1 MFEAIKNFVADFT
14 GGDKHPDSFSPDDS
28 RVASAALL
36 IHAATVDGNFGDA
49 ERENLRVLVKTRF
62 DLDDETAE
70 QLIAQATEAENEAVD
85 FYRFTSV
92 LMRKLDEEG
101 RLRFVEMMWQM
112 VYADGRVTE
121 FEENLIWRVA
131 DLLGIS
137 SRQRILLRERVA
149 TQRAGGG

>member
-1 MFEAIKNFVADFT
+1 MFEAIRNFVADFT
-14 GGDKHPDSFSPDDS
+14 CGDKHPDNFSPDDV

-49 ERENLRVLVKTRF
+49 ERVNLRKLVKTRF
-62 DLDDETAE
+62 DLDDDTAE
-70 QLIAQATEAENEAVD
+70 QLIAQAAEAEQEAVD
-85 FYRFTSV
+85 FYRFTSL

-101 RLRFVEMMWQM
+101 RLHFVGMMWQM

-137 SRQRILLRERVA
+137 SRQRIALRERVA
-149 TQRAGGG
+149 AAQKGGG

>member
-14 GGDKHPDSFSPDDS
+14 SGDKHPDSFSPDDS

-49 ERENLRVLVKTRF
+49 ERENLRSLVKTRF

-70 QLIAQATEAENEAVD
+70 QLIAQAVEAEHEAVD

-149 TQRAGGG
+149 AQRTGGG

>member
-1 MFEAIKNFVADFT
+1 MFEAIKSFVADFT

-49 ERENLRVLVKTRF
+49 ERENLRVLVQSRF

-85 FYRFTSV
+85 FFRFTSV

-112 VYADGRVTE
+112 IYADGRVTE

-149 TQRAGGG
+149 SQRAGGG

>member
-1 MFEAIKNFVADFT
+1 MFDAIKNFVADFT
-14 GGDKHPDSFSPDDS
+14 SGDKHPDSFSPDDS

-36 IHAATVDGNFGDA
+36 IHAATVDGDFGDV
-49 ERENLRVLVKTRF
+49 ERENLRLLVKTRF
-62 DLDDETAE
+62 GLDDEAAD
-70 QLIAQATEAENEAVD
+70 QLIIQATEAEHEAVD
-85 FYRFTSV
+85 FYRFTSL

-137 SRQRILLRERVA
+137 SRQRIALRERVVA
-149 TQRAGGG
+149 QRTGGG

>member
-1 MFEAIKNFVADFT
+1 MFEAIKSFVADFSR
-14 GGDKHPDSFSPDDS
+14 GDKHPDSFDADDQ

-36 IHAATVDGNFGDA
+36 IHAATVDGDFGDA
-49 ERENLRVLVKTRF
+49 ERVNLRTLVQTRF
-62 DLDDETAE
+62 DLDDEAAD
-70 QLIAQATEAENEAVD
+70 QLIAQAVEAEHEAVD
-85 FYRFTSV
+85 FYRFTSL
-92 LMRKLDEEG
+92 LMRKLDEDG

-137 SRQRILLRERVA
+137 SRQRIALRERVA
-149 TQRAGGG
+149 AQKTGGG